1 MHPLSNY
8 HAGPNFY
15 AAGLRV
21 TIKYSGKEVDRRVK
35 VSLCVP
41 LVDKESRFRS
51 SEVLV
56 WIRSE
61 YIRMAGLKGLHSK

>member
-56 WIRSE
+56 
-61 YIRMAGLKGLHSK
+61 